1 MAGAA
6 SIDADALS
14 ARATDLLAKLVAFDT
29 TSRNTN
35 LRLIEFV
42 EGLLGELGVS
52 SRRVGNADGS
62 KANLYATLGP
72 MSPGGIVLSGH
83 TDVVPVDGQAWSSDP
98 WTLTERGDRLYGRG
112 TCDMK
117 GFVALALAAAPDI
130 LAANPGRPVH
140 LAFSYDEEVGCLGA
154 PDLIRAMVA
163 ELPRPSLVIVGE
175 PTDMVA
181 VAGHKGITTHTVTV
195 TGKEAHSSQTQLGV
209 SAIMEAIPLLTA
221 LHDLAAALEQEG
233 GGANLFVPPHAT
245 LTVGLLNGG
254 TAGNILARECSFQFD
269 LRTIP
274 GVDPFTVLEPF
285 FALCRS
291 RDAAIK
297 KRFPQAGVAVERRS
311 FTPAFAVEEGGE
323 AEHFARR
330 MAGDNGPTRAVPYAA
345 EAGQFQAAGF
355 STVICGPGCID
366 QAHQADE
373 YVSIEQMRRGAAFMA
388 RMVESL

>member
-6 SIDADALS
+6 SPDADALC
-14 ARATDLLAKLVAFDT
+14 ARAIDLLETLVAFDT

-42 EGLLGELGVS
+42 EGLLGDLGVP
-52 SRRVGNADGS
+52 SRRVGDATGA

-72 MSPGGIVLSGH
+72 MIPGGIVLSGH

-98 WTLTERGDRLYGRG
+98 WTLTGRDGRLYGRG

-117 GFVALALAAAPDI
+117 GFVALALAAAPHI
-130 LAANPGRPVH
+130 LAAAPSRPVH

-181 VAGHKGITTHTVTV
+181 VSGHKGVTTHTVTV
-195 TGKEAHSSQTQLGV
+195 TGKEAHSSQTQLGL
-209 SAIMEAIPLLTA
+209 SAIGAAIPLLKA
-221 LHDLAAALEQEG
+221 LHDLAAELES
-233 GGANLFVPPHAT
+233 GARSDLFTPPFAT

-274 GVDPFTVLEPF
+274 GVDPMTILLPF
-285 FALCRS
+285 FARCRET
-291 RDAAIK
+291 DAQLKA
-297 KRFPQAGVAVERRS
+297 RFPQAGVSVERRS
-311 FTPAFAVEEGGE
+311 FTPAFAVEPGGE

-330 MAGDNGPTRAVPYAA
+330 MAGDNGPVRAVPYAA

-355 STVICGPGCID
+355 STVICGPGSID

-373 YVSIEQMRRGAAFMA
+373 YVSVDQMQRGAAFMA
-388 RMVESL
+388 RLVESV